1 MKSTPT
7 LPNPPSGRKVQSI
20 CLRWGGWKLELGTR
34 EATRVPSQY
43 KGLSCPDFPDACPLT
58 VQTEDSKK
66 YIFFHLLLKKSRDFP
81 GGLDCWGAKKNR
93 RVSGCGQQPR
103 VRGNEAV
110 LWTFIH
116 LFFPSWTRGL
126 FLVKLQAFSQMLI
139 LLTNPK
145 PDIFLRLISISGFLS
160 EL

>member
-1 MKSTPT
+1 MYLLSTKDSRVQIFQT
-7 LPNPPSGRKVQSI
+7 RAPS
-20 CLRWGGWKLELGTR
+20 L
-34 EATRVPSQY
+34 Y
-43 KGLSCPDFPDACPLT
+43 K
-58 VQTEDSKK
+58 QKIQK
-66 YIFFHLLLKKSRDFP
+66 IYFFHLLLKKSRDFP